1 MTFSIDIYLAKF
13 LKTNLTKLAVIGREK
28 ASKGRFLGPVQLQIT
43 LTKEKDRRKRKIEE
57 EERRRREKAMV
68 ALLVFIMATLEMSVL
83 YATLYKPTFAF
94 FYIHAF
100 KYKNQSHSMGQESE
114 IKVCKFIVQICNM
127 RSVHFCF

>member
-100 KYKNQSHSMGQESE
+100 KYKSHSMGQESE
-114 IKVCKFIVQICNM
+114 IKVCKFIMQICNM